1 MKNNMKKIFIALVL
15 AMSIA
20 SCTNPNLV
28 IGDEYIVVSVQKSIS
43 DVYCTQYYVTAKSVN
58 EWANAYTFNGNVM
71 KYYTNTL
78 YSVGDTIKISNKNGA
93 IRKVEKELD
102 D

>member
-1 MKNNMKKIFIALVL
+1 MKKIFIALVL

-28 IGDEYIVVSVQKSIS
+28 IGDEYVVVSVQIKPYKTYGT
-43 DVYCTQYYVTAKSVN
+43 VYYVTARPLNKG
-58 EWANAYTFNGNVM
+58 ADALTFNGNVM
-71 KYYTNTL
+71 KYYTNTF